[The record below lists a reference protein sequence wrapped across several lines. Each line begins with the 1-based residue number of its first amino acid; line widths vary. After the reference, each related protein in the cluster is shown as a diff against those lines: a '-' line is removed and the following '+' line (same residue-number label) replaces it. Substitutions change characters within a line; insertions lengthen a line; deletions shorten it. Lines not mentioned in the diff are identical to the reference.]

1 MLSIARYDRT
11 YVDVCRGKIAASV
24 EAFEALRAE
33 VLGAKVLGSKA
44 LAAFEIEF
52 FNGLVMVLDHYF
64 DHRARAQEGKDGTA
78 LNEVRMLCNSFKQG
92 NGKLLAD
99 KGIKYDPK
107 RSQLG
112 IAVGGEIAV
121 DAAGFARLAE
131 AFFGEIERKY
141 P

>member
-24 EAFEALRAE
+24 EAFEVLRAE
-33 VLGAKVLGSKA
+33 AAGAKA
-44 LAAFEIEF
+44 LAEFEIEF

-78 LNEVRMLCNSFKQG
+78 LNEVRMLCNSFMQG
-92 NGKLLAD
+92 NGKLLGD

-107 RSQLG
+107 RAQLG
-112 IAVGGEIAV
+112 IAVGDKIAIDQV
-121 DAAGFARLAE
+121 GFERLAE
-131 AFFGEIERKY
+131 AFFAEIEKKY
-141 P
+141 A